1 MSDKLV
7 IPYGRQEITQQ
18 DIDSVVGVLTSDFLT
33 QGPKVPEFERS
44 LTNFSGAKHAL
55 AVNSATSALHIACLA
70 LGVEK
75 GDLVWTTP
83 ITFVAS
89 ANCALYCG
97 ADVDFVDIDS
107 NTYNLSPLKLKEKL
121 EYAKAHKLPL
131 PKVVIPVHLCG
142 QSCDMKVIAELS
154 VEYGFSIIE
163 DASHAH
169 GATYKGSPIGSF
181 GDISV
186 FSLQGD
192 KLAPAG
198 EGGVFLTD
206 SYEYWEKAVC
216 MGDITRIIE
225 LDTPSQR
232 FAATSFGI
240 KTRIAP
246 VSAAIGLEQLNQL
259 DQNNKIRRDN
269 LVRLSGA
276 LEHYGFDTFKDT
288 TNRKRTY
295 FEFLAKAPNHGLSK
309 EVWIQA
315 LQAEGCVVEQP
326 RYPLVHEQPFFTE
339 GAFRSILR
347 IEDSKVPSYLAG
359 GFEQTRRL
367 NQCMIKFPSFPN
379 AADEILDAYIQA
391 IHKVGRHQEKIKEVV
406 E

>member
-1 MSDKLV
+1 M
-7 IPYGRQEITQQ
+7 
-18 DIDSVVGVLTSDFLT
+18 
-33 QGPKVPEFERS
+33 ER
-44 LTNFSGAKHAL
+44 KYAL
-55 AVNSATSALHIACLA
+55 SHNNGTSALMAAFFA
-70 LGVEK
+70 LGLQPGDQILVPTATFWASILPMMWHGLVPVFCESEGKTLGLDVE
-75 GDLVWTTP
+75 DLKQKINPAVKAMVIVPLWGIP
-83 ITFVAS
+83 S
-89 ANCALYCG
+89 DYDALISF
-97 ADVDFVDIDS
+97 ATQHD
-107 NTYNLSPLKLKEKL
+107 LK
-121 EYAKAHKLPL
+121 
-131 PKVVIPVHLCG
+131 V
-142 QSCDMKVIAELS
+142 
-154 VEYGFSIIE
+154 IE

-269 LVRLSGA
+269 LVRLSDA

-295 FEFLAKAPNHGLSK
+295 FEFLAKTPTHGLSK

-315 LQAEGCVVEQP
+315 LQAEGCLVEQP

-379 AADEILDAYIQA
+379 AADEVLDAYIQA
-391 IHKVGRHQEKIKEVV
+391 IHKVGRHQEKIKEVL